1 MSTTVE
7 LHLEE
12 DLFDKNSPLLGED
25 NGHEDEDLED
35 DDYDDED
42 DNQDDEEDDE
52 SVPVPEIIPD
62 LPAVLFYD
70 STSHGKRRFYKN
82 SLKGKPEWSYTKDGA
97 FVFENLDHL
106 KLAGNNCKQYGY
118 NGINVEPIK

>member
-1 MSTTVE
+1 MSTEATP
-7 LHLEE
+7 LEE

-25 NGHEDEDLED
+25 NGHEGEYDEDED
-35 DDYDDED
+35 DEQEDDED
-42 DNQDDEEDDE
+42 ETEE
-52 SVPVPEIIPD
+52 VPTIEPVPD

-82 SLKGKPEWSYTKDGA
+82 SLKGKPEWSYTKDEA

-106 KLAGNNCKQYGY
+106 KLAGSHCKQYGY
-118 NGINVEPIK
+118 HGINVETIK